1 MDPRYRGSME
11 EAEALDDVKHQ
22 LVQEL
27 LDLKEPE
34 KVEKVPVVRAAAQLL
49 LEETRMNFLLL
60 HPPRRR
66 GLSDLLQNRRARQI
80 AGQAQAAVPK
90 RVQAD
95 ASSSKKM
102 HLMHLGIP

>member
-1 MDPRYRGSME
+1 MCRVLTEKYSSPAIQVLLRKATIVDPRYRGSME

-49 LEETRMNFLLL
+49 LEETSMNFLLL

-66 GLSDLLQNRRARQI
+66 G
-80 AGQAQAAVPK
+80 
-90 RVQAD
+90 
-95 ASSSKKM
+95 
-102 HLMHLGIP
+102 